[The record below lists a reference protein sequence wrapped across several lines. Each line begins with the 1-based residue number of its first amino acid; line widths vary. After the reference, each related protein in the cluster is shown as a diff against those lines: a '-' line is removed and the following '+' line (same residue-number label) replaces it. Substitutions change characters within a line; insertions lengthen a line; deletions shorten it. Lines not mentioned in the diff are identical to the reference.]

1 MLFRSCF
8 WNSFGFDR
16 SAAQFYFLAP
26 VRFSR
31 VLLAKN
37 ITAVFF
43 IVLEISVVTLVCAVL
58 GMPLDGTRLAEA
70 FSVTGVVCLFL
81 LSAGNQQSIR
91 QARGVN
97 PANSF
102 RSGAAGRIQAMLLL
116 LYPIAFAPIALA
128 FLARYA
134 FESETAFFLVLALD
148 AVLGVIVYRLALE
161 SAVEAADQM
170 KEKMIAAL
178 STADGPV
185 AD

>member
-1 MLFRSCF
+1 M
-8 WNSFGFDR
+8 
-16 SAAQFYFLAP
+16 
-26 VRFSR
+26 
-31 VLLAKN
+31 
-37 ITAVFF
+37 
-43 IVLEISVVTLVCAVL
+43 
-58 GMPLDGTRLAEA
+58 
-70 FSVTGVVCLFL
+70 
-81 LSAGNQQSIR
+81 
-91 QARGVN
+91 
-97 PANSF
+97 
-102 RSGAAGRIQAMLLL
+102 
-116 LYPIAFAPIALA
+116 IACAPIALA